1 MIAFVRDVTRA
12 AVRSGS
18 IRRCTRSQSTSA
30 GVAPARITI
39 IGDVAEKSA
48 SRPARGKKA
57 GAAPAADRVE
67 LEIEPE

>member
-1 MIAFVRDVTRA
+1 MNAVRA
-12 AVRSGS
+12 ARMMSS
-18 IRRCTRSQSTSA
+18 LEHA

-48 SRPARGKKA
+48 ARPARGKKA
-57 GAAPAADRVE
+57 GAAPVADRVE